1 MSTLKDK
8 VLLIGMP
15 GCGKT
20 TIGKLLAKE
29 LNYNF
34 YDMDEYIEKIAN
46 KTIVD
51 LFKEGEEVFRM
62 WETKA
67 CRELSNKE
75 RSIISSGGGIVKRN
89 VNIEIFKNKSVI
101 LFIDRPVENIVQ
113 DVNVSTRPLLKDGTF
128 KIYELYNERYNLYR
142 DAADIIIDNKGEIK
156 EFVDTAKNMINEKI
170 KG

>member
-1 MSTLKDK
+1 MKTLKDK

-29 LNYNF
+29 FNYNF
-34 YDMDEYIEKIAN
+34 YDMDEYIEKIAD
-46 KTIVD
+46 KTIIN

-67 CRELSNKE
+67 CRELANKE
-75 RSIISSGGGIVKRN
+75 RAIISSGGGIVKRDI
-89 VNIEIFKNKSVI
+89 NIEIFKNKSVI

-128 KIYELYNERYNLYR
+128 KIYELYNERYKLYR
-142 DAADIIIDNKGEIK
+142 EAADVIIDNKGEIE
-156 EFVDTAKNMINEKI
+156 EFVDNAKKMISEKI
-170 KG
+170 RG